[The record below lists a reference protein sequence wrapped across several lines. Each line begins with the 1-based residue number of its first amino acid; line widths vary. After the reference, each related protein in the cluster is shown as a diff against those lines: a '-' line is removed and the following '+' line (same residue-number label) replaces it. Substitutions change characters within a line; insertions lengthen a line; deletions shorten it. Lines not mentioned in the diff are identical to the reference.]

1 MSSLLDL
8 IAITT
13 NMKGQN
19 IHVGD
24 SLYLLRK
31 KVIVCEVL
39 FPFQLAIVRYEH
51 ENRRFTVDQS
61 ALSDIPSQTYSVP
74 ITLFKGV
81 TI

>member
-1 MSSLLDL
+1 MLDL

-13 NMKGQN
+13 NMKNKN

-24 SLYLLRK
+24 SLYLSRK
-31 KVIVCEVL
+31 KVIVCEIL
-39 FPFQLAIVRYEH
+39 YPFQLAVVCYEH

-61 ALSDIPSQTYSVP
+61 ALSDAPSGTYSVP

-81 TI
+81 AI